1 MKFYSETLNQIFDTE
16 DALVAAETAAEEAA
30 AAKKNAAEAKKA
42 DAIKVEDAF
51 KARNAA
57 KRTYNSKIM
66 ELRQKYNADLLALRK
81 TFEAA
86 MTDAKKELDTA
97 ETAYD
102 TALSSFIAK
111 YPEGYH
117 MTLKD
122 GDNVATFNA
131 AQTTDIKRLEK
142 ILADR
147 EKWFNDIFGEFF
159 RA

>member
-16 DALVAAETAAEEAA
+16 DALVAAETAAANAA

-42 DAIKVEDAF
+42 EATKVEDAF

-57 KRTYNSKIM
+57 KRTYNEAVIA
-66 ELRQKYNADLLALRK
+66 LRKQYNADLLALRQA
-81 TFEAA
+81 FEAA
-86 MTDAKKELDTA
+86 MAEAKKGLDAA

-102 TALSSFIAK
+102 TALSGFISK

-131 AQTTDIKRLEK
+131 TQTTDIKRLEK

-147 EKWFNDIFGEFF
+147 EKWFNDVFGEFF
-159 RA
+159 RI